1 MTALDGLMT
10 LGQALGTVAAAV
22 TGTVVIEQLLAFALR
37 TWLLR
42 RDPLVSAVDQTVSYH
57 RSLAALTAADVRRTW
72 RGLIGAGLLAACGLL
87 LSPLCFLPA
96 LLLLGWALKHELDT
110 WECVAV
116 SPWQVAWRRG
126 WRRSIR
132 RLPLV
137 QVARVHLVERALPA
151 RHGWF
156 ARHWGRELGSC
167 YLALEL
173 HNGRAVKLPR
183 TSLLADRA
191 VVEHAARFLRRRL
204 REAERERRQALRD
217 HQRATR
223 RARRLLPDARERSL
237 QRELAAL
244 RRAQPREVY
253 RIGHWPGHAVE
264 LLPDTAPDALP
275 PSAPGELSAPIHHGH
290 RAPHRVPDHAPRAHG

>member
-1 MTALDGLMT
+1 MTALDALVA
-10 LGQALGTVAAAV
+10 LGRTLGTVAAAV
-22 TGTVVIEQLLAFALR
+22 ATTVVLEQLLAWALR
-37 TWLLR
+37 SGLLR
-42 RDPLVSAVDQTVSYH
+42 RDPLVSAIDQTLSYH
-57 RSLAALTAADVRRTW
+57 RSLAALSAAEVRRTW

-96 LLLLGWALKHELDT
+96 LLLFGWALKHDLET

-137 QVARVHLVERALPA
+137 QVARVHLVERSLPT
-151 RHGWF
+151 RHGWL
-156 ARHWGRELGSC
+156 ARRWGRELGSC

-183 TSLLADRA
+183 TSLLADREG
-191 VVEHAARFLRRRL
+191 VEQAARFLRRRL
-204 REAERERRQALRD
+204 REAERERRQALSD

-223 RARRLLPDARERSL
+223 RARRLLPDARERAL

-244 RRAQPREVY
+244 RRARPREVY
-253 RIGHWPGHAVE
+253 RIGHWPGQALE

-275 PSAPGELSAPIHHGH
+275 PSAPGELSPPIRRPRHASRVHG
-290 RAPHRVPDHAPRAHG
+290 

>member
-1 MTALDGLMT
+1 MTALDALVA
-10 LGQALGTVAAAV
+10 LGRTLGTVAAAIAV
-22 TGTVVIEQLLAFALR
+22 TVVLEQALVWALR
-37 TWLLR
+37 RWLLR

-57 RSLAALTAADVRRTW
+57 RSLAALAAADVRRTW

-96 LLLLGWALKHELDT
+96 LVLLGLTLQHELET
-110 WECVAV
+110 WECVAI

-137 QVARVHLVERALPA
+137 QVARVHLVERALPL
-151 RHGWF
+151 RHGGF

-183 TSLLADRA
+183 TSLLTDREG
-191 VVEHAARFLRRRL
+191 VEQAARFLRRRL

-223 RARRLLPDARERSL
+223 RARRLLPDAREGAL

-253 RIGHWPGHAVE
+253 RIGHWPGQTLE

-275 PSAPGELSAPIHHGH
+275 PSAPGELSAPIH
-290 RAPHRVPDHAPRAHG
+290 RPRHAPRAHG

>member
-1 MTALDGLMT
+1 MTALDAL
-10 LGQALGTVAAAV
+10 LALAHVLGTLAATTAAA
-22 TGTVVIEQLLAFALR
+22 VVIEQLLALALR
-37 TWLLR
+37 SALLR

-57 RSLAALTAADVRRTW
+57 RSLAALTAPDVRRTW
-72 RGLIGAGLLAACGLL
+72 RGLLGAGGLAACGLL

-96 LLLLGWALKHELDT
+96 LGLLGLALKNDIET
-110 WECVAV
+110 WECVAI

-126 WRRSIR
+126 WQRSIR

-137 QVARVHLVERALPA
+137 QVARVHLVERALPPE
-151 RHGWF
+151 HGWF
-156 ARHWGRELGSC
+156 ARRWGRELGSC

-173 HNGRAVKLPR
+173 HSGRAVKLPR
-183 TSLLADRA
+183 TSLLADREL
-191 VVEHAARFLRRRL
+191 VEHAARFLRRRL

-244 RRAQPREVY
+244 RRSHPREVY
-253 RIGHWPGHAVE
+253 RIGHWPGQSLE
-264 LLPDTAPDALP
+264 LLPDTAPDALL
-275 PSAPGELSAPIHHGH
+275 PSAPGELSAPIHPARHTP
-290 RAPHRVPDHAPRAHG
+290 RQLPRAHG

>member
-1 MTALDGLMT
+1 MTAADALLA
-10 LGQALGTVAAAV
+10 LARVLGTLALCL
-22 TGTVVIEQLLAFALR
+22 GLTVVIEQLLSLALR
-37 TWLLR
+37 SALLR
-42 RDPLVSAVDQTVSYH
+42 RDPLVSSIDQTVFYH
-57 RSLAALTAADVRRTW
+57 RSLAALGAAEVRRTW
-72 RGLIGAGLLAACGLL
+72 RGLIGTALLATCGVLL
-87 LSPLCFLPA
+87 TPLCFLLALA
-96 LLLLGWALKHELDT
+96 LLGLTLKHELET

-137 QVARVHLVERALPA
+137 QVARVHLVERALP
-151 RHGWF
+151 RQHGWL

-173 HNGRAVKLPR
+173 HSGRAVKLPR
-183 TSLLADRA
+183 TSLLADREG
-191 VVEHAARFLRRRL
+191 VEHAARFLRRRL

-253 RIGHWPGHAVE
+253 RIGHWPGQTLE

-275 PSAPGELSAPIHHGH
+275 PSAPGELSAPIHPT
-290 RAPHRVPDHAPRAHG
+290 RHAPRHAPRPHG